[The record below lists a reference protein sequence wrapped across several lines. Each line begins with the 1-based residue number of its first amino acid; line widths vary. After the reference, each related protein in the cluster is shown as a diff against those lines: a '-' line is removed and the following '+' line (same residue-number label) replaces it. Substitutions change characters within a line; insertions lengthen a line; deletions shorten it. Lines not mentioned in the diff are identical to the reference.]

1 VIRAIAIAIAA
12 CAVAHAEPVV
22 GTTGSASSLGPERDD
37 DFVDVVKLIPDAVL
51 DIRYATPNNFMGEK
65 VYPVARCK
73 LRRAVAARLVDAAKR
88 LREQDRRIV
97 LWDCY
102 RPASVQKILWKHL
115 PDPRYVADPKV
126 GSVHS
131 RGAAVDIGVVDKAG
145 KQVTLPTAY
154 DAAGRDS
161 HRDRA
166 LAGDRGAEARKLE
179 AAMTQAGFVG
189 LATEWWHFDAGDAAK
204 YSLADDPL

>member
-1 VIRAIAIAIAA
+1 LYYARAVIRRLALVMVL
-12 CAVAHAEPVV
+12 CGVARAD
-22 GTTGSASSLGPERDD
+22 RDD
-37 DFVDVVKLIPDAVL
+37 DFVDVAKVIPDAVL
-51 DIRYATPNNFMGEK
+51 DIRYATTNNFMHEK

-73 LRRAVAARLVDAAKR
+73 LRRAVAAKLVEAAKL
-88 LREQDRRIV
+88 LREQERRLI

-102 RPASVQKILWKHL
+102 RPASVQKILWKHQ

-131 RGAAVDIGVVDKAG
+131 RGAAVDIGIVDKDG
-145 KQVTLPTAY
+145 KPVTLPTEY

-166 LAGDRGAEARKLE
+166 LAGDKGAEARRLE
-179 AAMTQAGFVG
+179 AAMVKAGFVG
-189 LATEWWHFDAGDAAK
+189 LATEWWHFDFKDAAK
-204 YSLADDPL
+204 YSLADEPL